1 MAGMTSGTLVHRPVV
16 VLVAALGLLLTAC
29 SGSGEDQGAPAG
41 SSSGSRSSASGQP
54 AAPPS
59 AASGS
64 SSPTASDDGATAAAD
79 RLPTADSAVSLPAMM
94 RRDYDGRGLR
104 LGPVLATT
112 SAYVR
117 HAASYRSDGLRISG
131 IVNLPRGRGP
141 FPVLV
146 LLHGYID
153 PAYYVTGQGLMR
165 EQDYLAREGYAVLH
179 IDYRNH
185 AGSDDDPAAERRLR
199 LGYTADT
206 INAVL
211 AVKRA
216 RIARLDGDRVG
227 LLGRSMGGGVT
238 YNALVTRPGLV
249 KAAVVFAP
257 VSSRTADNFNRWIR
271 DDRSELAGQIIRRHG
286 APEDSPDFWRQVSPR
301 PYFDRITEPLLIHHG
316 TSDDSCPIRWTRAS
330 YAALE
335 AAGAEATLHVYDGEE
350 HAFGPQWPLSM
361 RRTVRFLD
369 RAMAS

>member
-1 MAGMTSGTLVHRPVV
+1 MAGMTSGTPARRPLV
-16 VLVAALGLLLTAC
+16 VLGAALGLLLTAC
-29 SGSGEDQGAPAG
+29 TGSVGEERAGAGPAATASPSGSGTPAG
-41 SSSGSRSSASGQP
+41 SSPEDSE
-54 AAPPS
+54 
-59 AASGS
+59 S
-64 SSPTASDDGATAAAD
+64 SSPSAD
-79 RLPTADSAVSLPAMM
+79 PADSADEELPTAASDVSLPAMM

-104 LGPVLATT
+104 LGRVLASTGD
-112 SAYVR
+112 YVR

-131 IVNLPRGRGP
+131 IMNIPRGRGP

-153 PAYYVTGQGLMR
+153 PSYYVTGQGLMR

-185 AGSDDDPAAERRLR
+185 AGSDADPSAERRLR

-211 AVKRA
+211 AVKRS
-216 RIARLDGDRVG
+216 RIARLDGERIG

-271 DDRSELAGQIIRRHG
+271 DDRSELAAQITSRHG
-286 APEDSPDFWRQVSPR
+286 TPEGNPRFWREVSPR
-301 PYFDRITEPLLIHHG
+301 PYFDRVTEPLLIHHG

-330 YAALE
+330 YGALK
-335 AAGAEATLHVYDGEE
+335 AAGKDAKLYVYDGEE

-369 RAMAS
+369 RAMAA

>member
-1 MAGMTSGTLVHRPVV
+1 MTGMAPTTHSRRLAAAACVLALVLAACTGSDAADDADGQAADPTST
-16 VLVAALGLLLTAC
+16 
-29 SGSGEDQGAPAG
+29 PA
-41 SSSGSRSSASGQP
+41 S
-54 AAPPS
+54 PS
-59 AASGS
+59 AAPSAS
-64 SSPTASDDGATAAAD
+64 TASGDAEPSSDGPTETSADEVPPAAS
-79 RLPTADSAVSLPAMM
+79 RVSIPGLIA
-94 RRDYDGRGLR
+94 RDYDGRGLR
-104 LGPVLATT
+104 LGRVLART
-112 SAYVR
+112 SDYVR

-131 IVNLPRGRGP
+131 VMNVPRGNGP

-153 PAYYVTGQGLMR
+153 PASYVTGQGLMR

-211 AVKRA
+211 AVKRSG
-216 RIARLDGDRVG
+216 IARLDGERVG

-271 DDRSELAGQIIRRHG
+271 DDRSDLAGQITRRHG
-286 APEDSPDFWRQVSPR
+286 TPQENPRFWREVSPR
-301 PYFDRITEPLLIHHG
+301 PYFDRVTEPLLIHHG

-330 YAALE
+330 YAALQE
-335 AAGAEATLHVYDGEE
+335 AGADTRLFVYEGEE

-369 RAMAS
+369 RAMAA

>member
-1 MAGMTSGTLVHRPVV
+1 MTSGIRACRPVV
-16 VLVAALGLLLTAC
+16 VLVAMLGLVLTAC
-29 SGSGEDQGAPAG
+29 SGSGENEGVAPG
-41 SSSGSRSSASGQP
+41 SPTGSSPSSGSGSP
-54 AAPPS
+54 AEPS
-59 AASGS
+59 ATATES
-64 SSPTASDDGATAAAD
+64 STSSDHSADSAAD
-79 RLPTADSAVSLPAMM
+79 RLPSAASDVSLPAMM
-94 RRDYDGRGLR
+94 RRDYDGKGLR
-104 LGPVLATT
+104 LGRVLASTGD
-112 SAYVR
+112 YVR

-131 IVNLPRGRGP
+131 IMNIPSGRGP

-185 AGSDDDPAAERRLR
+185 AGSDADPAAERRLR

-211 AVKRA
+211 AVKKVAHRASRRRPDRAARPVDGWGSHVQRA
-216 RIARLDGDRVG
+216 RHPAGAG
-227 LLGRSMGGGVT
+227 QGGGGLRARQLADGRQLQPVDPRRNGPT
-238 YNALVTRPGLV
+238 SQPRSRAGTGHPGGN
-249 KAAVVFAP
+249 P
-257 VSSRTADNFNRWIR
+257 R
-271 DDRSELAGQIIRRHG
+271 
-286 APEDSPDFWRQVSPR
+286 FWREVSPR
-301 PYFDRITEPLLIHHG
+301 PYFDRVTEPLLIHHG

-330 YAALE
+330 YGTLK
-335 AAGAEATLHVYDGEE
+335 AAGKDAKLYVYDGEE

>member
-1 MAGMTSGTLVHRPVV
+1 MAGMTSGIRARRPVV
-16 VLVAALGLLLTAC
+16 VLVATLGLVLTAC
-29 SGSGEDQGAPAG
+29 SGSGENEGAAPG
-41 SSSGSRSSASGQP
+41 SPTGSSPSSGSGSP
-54 AAPPS
+54 AEPS
-59 AASGS
+59 ATATES
-64 SSPTASDDGATAAAD
+64 STSSDDSADSAAD
-79 RLPTADSAVSLPAMM
+79 RLPSAASDVSLPAMM

-104 LGPVLATT
+104 LGRVLASTGD
-112 SAYVR
+112 YVR

-131 IVNLPRGRGP
+131 IMNIPRGRGP

-185 AGSDDDPAAERRLR
+185 AGSDADPAAERRLR

-211 AVKRA
+211 AVKRS
-216 RIARLDGDRVG
+216 RIARLDGDRIG

-271 DDRSELAGQIIRRHG
+271 DDRSDLAAEITSRHG
-286 APEDSPDFWRQVSPR
+286 TPRGNPRFWREVSPR
-301 PYFDRITEPLLIHHG
+301 PYFDRVTEPLLIHHG
-316 TSDDSCPIRWTRAS
+316 TSDDSCPIRWTEAS
-330 YAALE
+330 YGALK
-335 AAGAEATLHVYDGEE
+335 AAGKDAKLYVYDGEE

>member
-1 MAGMTSGTLVHRPVV
+1 MTGMPSGTLTRRCPAAVCAL
-16 VLVAALGLLLTAC
+16 VLVLTGC
-29 SGSGEDQGAPAG
+29 TGSDGGGSGSDRAGGTG
-41 SSSGSRSSASGQP
+41 SSAVPPTAPSTASPSPESSSARESGS
-54 AAPPS
+54 AP
-59 AASGS
+59 
-64 SSPTASDDGATAAAD
+64 ATAAVPPA
-79 RLPTADSAVSLPAMM
+79 ASQVSIPGLIE
-94 RRDYDGRGLR
+94 RDYDGRGLR
-104 LGPVLATT
+104 LGRVLTRT
-112 SAYVR
+112 GDYVR
-117 HAASYRSDGLRISG
+117 QAATYRSDGLRISG
-131 IVNLPRGRGP
+131 VMNIPSGKGP

-165 EQDYLAREGYAVLH
+165 EQDYLARAGYAVLH

-185 AGSDDDPAAERRLR
+185 AGSDDDPTAERRLR

-211 AVKRA
+211 AVKRSG
-216 RIARLDGDRVG
+216 IARLDGDRVG

-271 DDRSELAGQIIRRHG
+271 DDRSGLAGQITRRHG
-286 APEDSPDFWRQVSPR
+286 TPQGNPRFWREVSPR
-301 PYFDRITEPLLIHHG
+301 PYFDRVTEPVLIHHG

-330 YAALE
+330 YAALQE
-335 AAGAEATLHVYDGEE
+335 AGAEARLFVYDGEE

-361 RRTVRFLD
+361 RRTVSFLN
-369 RAMAS
+369 RAMAA